1 MVQQQ
6 VRSTNIFFVIL
17 VLEVLV
23 IHGSHSSPNDSL
35 VVTTNYGKLKGTLE
49 SSRSNRS
56 FCAFKGIPYAKPPVG
71 NLRFR
76 APVAP
81 DSWTNVRDASKDA
94 SMCIQKNYLFY
105 ENPPVEGKEDCLY
118 LNVYTPQ
125 CARTSVF
132 QSRRTLLPVM
142 VFIHYGAF
150 FGGTGRSDYLGPEFF
165 MDRKVVLV
173 TFNYRLGAF
182 GFLSTN
188 DDASPGNWGLKDQVA
203 ALQWVHENII
213 FFGGNN
219 QKVTIFGQSAGAGS
233 VHYHMLSPTTKHLF
247 SKAIS
252 QSGSTLSL
260 WGRPANELQAQI
272 AKQQATFVGCDA
284 GTDSNTMVSCLRNV
298 DAEKLA
304 DSVEKFKYFSSEPF
318 LLYAPVTERRTALNP
333 KPYITEDPLD
343 IIKSGRMRKV
353 PWILGVVA
361 DEGILRASP
370 LLRQSSVLS
379 ELNSNFLVLA
389 PQMFALS
396 LSIPDD
402 NVKNVL
408 NKINDFYIGTNFIN
422 ITQPESVQ
430 GFIDLYSDRSFV
442 YGSYQSALLHAWKGH
457 TPIWFYNFAYK
468 GQNSYEPNFAA
479 TNEEIPFKWG
489 ISHCDDLIYLFPS
502 KRFFPRLSAPHDQ
515 QMSKIMIK
523 MWVNFATYGDPT
535 PLSDP
540 GASRWRSLQNLEGRS
555 TVRNSDLIYLNISGS
570 FKNGIRDGIRFEIMN
585 SFYPERMRF
594 WQSLPL
600 WENID
605 GLQ

>member
-1 MVQQQ
+1 MVQQLI
-6 VRSTNIFFVIL
+6 RSTNMFFVIL
-17 VLEVLV
+17 VMEVLV

-35 VVTTNYGKLKGTLE
+35 VATTNYGKLRGTFE
-49 SSRSNRS
+49 SSRNNRS
-56 FCAFKGIPYAKPPVG
+56 FCAFKGIPFAKPPVG

-76 APVAP
+76 APISP
-81 DSWTNVRDASKDA
+81 DSWTDVRDASKDA
-94 SMCIQKNYLFY
+94 PMCIQRNYLFH
-105 ENPPVEGKEDCLY
+105 ENPPVEGNEDCLY
-118 LNVYTPQ
+118 LNVYTPH

-132 QSRRTLLPVM
+132 QRRHSLLPVM

-165 MDRKVVLV
+165 MDKKVVLV

-203 ALQWVHENII
+203 ALQWVHENIL

-272 AKQQATFVGCDA
+272 AKQQAAFVGCDPA
-284 GTDSNTMVSCLRNV
+284 TDSNTMVSCLRNV
-298 DAEKLA
+298 DAEMLA
-304 DSVEKFKYFSSEPF
+304 NSVEKFKFFSSEPF
-318 LLYAPVTERRTALNP
+318 LLYAPVMERRTDLNP

-353 PWILGVVA
+353 PWIIGVVA

-379 ELNSNFLVLA
+379 QLNSNLPDLA
-389 PQMFALS
+389 PQIIGLS
-396 LSIPDD
+396 LSVPADD
-402 NVKNVL
+402 IKEVW
-408 NKINDFYIGTNFIN
+408 NKINDFYIGNEFIN
-422 ITQPESVQ
+422 ITERENVQ
-430 GFIDLYSDRSFV
+430 GFIDLFSDRSFI

-468 GQNSYEPNFAA
+468 GQHSYEKHFAA
-479 TNEEIPFKWG
+479 TSEEIPFNWG
-489 ISHCDDLIYLFPS
+489 ISHCDDLLYLFSS
-502 KRFFPRLSAPHDQ
+502 KKLFPQLSTPNDQ
-515 QMSKIMIK
+515 QMSKTMIQ
-523 MWVNFATYGDPT
+523 MWVNFATNGDPT
-535 PLSDP
+535 PFTTP
-540 GASRWRSLQNLEGRS
+540 GASRWHPLHNLEGRS
-555 TVRNSDLIYLNISGS
+555 TIRNSDLIYLNISGS
-570 FKNGIRDGIRFEIMN
+570 YQGGVGDGVNFEIMN
-585 SFYPERMRF
+585 SFYPERIRF

-605 GLQ
+605 VLQ